1 MRLRPV
7 LLLAVAALTLAACSG
22 GGNDAET
29 TNTKPDR
36 TTTTTTVSADVTLTR
51 GEIAVA
57 SAGGDV
63 VLDEPTQQAV
73 IEAAQQYV
81 DIATV
86 APLMTG
92 KVGDGYDALFD
103 AAVSP
108 NATGPDRAALTD
120 DGIPRVK
127 SDTAVTA
134 TPVRV
139 DALADK
145 DGKVLLLGATFD
157 VDVRGVTT
165 DGPMTVH
172 RTNELTYAPAEG
184 GGWKITAY
192 RVSVQR
198 DTPTGTTATT
208 VETTK

>member
-7 LLLAVAALTLAACSG
+7 LLLAVAALALAACSG
-22 GGNDAET
+22 GGDAET
-29 TNTKPDR
+29 ANTKPDR

-57 SAGGDV
+57 SAGGEV

-73 IEAAQQYV
+73 IEAAQRYV

-103 AAVSP
+103 AAVSTS
-108 NATGPDRAALTD
+108 AIGPDRAALTD
-120 DGIPRVK
+120 DGIPRVE

-157 VDVRGVTT
+157 VDVRAESA

-172 RTNELTYAPAEG
+172 RSNELTYTPAEG

-198 DTPTGTTATT
+198 DTPAGTTVTT
-208 VETTK
+208 AETTQ